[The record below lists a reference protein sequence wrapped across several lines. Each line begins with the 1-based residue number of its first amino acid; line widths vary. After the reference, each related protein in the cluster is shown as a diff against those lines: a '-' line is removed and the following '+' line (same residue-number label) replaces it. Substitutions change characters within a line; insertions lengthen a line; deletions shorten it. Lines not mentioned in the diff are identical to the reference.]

1 MHKEVNMTIQA
12 RKELLGAY
20 HAYVEKLDR
29 DYLQELKAKRSINP
43 GVFTS
48 VGVTGLAKLNCV
60 SGPPTPTLEGF
71 MAYLE
76 SLGEN

>member
-1 MHKEVNMTIQA
+1 MTIQA

-29 DYLQELKAKRSINP
+29 DYLQELKAKRSVNHGSLLSCI
-43 GVFTS
+43 
-48 VGVTGLAKLNCV
+48 
-60 SGPPTPTLEGF
+60 SGPPTPTPTPTLEGF

-76 SLGEN
+76 SLGKLK

>member
-43 GVFTS
+43 GAFTS

-60 SGPPTPTLEGF
+60 PGPPTPTLEGF